1 MVLDQKVVLKEAS
14 RLSKIMTQ
22 LAVLGDNRI
31 AIYYS
36 ILAEFDFF
44 FLLKVKLRS
53 IVSIHC
59 KTPH

>member
-44 FLLKVKLRS
+44 FFSPKG
-53 IVSIHC
+53 
-59 KTPH
+59 